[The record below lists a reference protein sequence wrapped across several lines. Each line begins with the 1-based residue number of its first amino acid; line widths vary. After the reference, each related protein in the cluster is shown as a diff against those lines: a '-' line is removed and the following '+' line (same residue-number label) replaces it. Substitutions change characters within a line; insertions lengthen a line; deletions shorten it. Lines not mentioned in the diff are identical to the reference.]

1 MTTETLPREGR
12 ALGTFT
18 RLVDAPSGDELPAG
32 KPFPALRYCV
42 RCCIPQTQEGVIF
55 DELGVCQ
62 ACQSAEQK
70 IHIDWTAR
78 ERVLRGILDEA
89 RSKAGNNYDCIIPIS
104 GGKDSTFQL
113 HVLTKVYGMKPLAVT
128 FSHNW
133 FSETGWYNLQN
144 SLEQFNV
151 DHVMFTP
158 NRSLVNRLAKHSLAG
173 IGDACWHCHAGVGA
187 FPLQAAVRFNI
198 PLLIWGESIA
208 ESSGR
213 ASYLN
218 PVRKF
223 DREYFTKV
231 SAKLRPDQMVRED
244 VSERDL
250 YPFNVPSVEDC
261 ERVGVM
267 GIHLGDY
274 IFWDDERQTEFVRDN
289 YGWRE
294 TQVEGSFKRYKS
306 AECIMPGVHD
316 LACYVK
322 RGYGRASFHASV
334 DVRAGLLSRD
344 EAWDLIARNDGV
356 RPEGLDYYLK
366 ITGMTEEEFF
376 STLEKHRRPELART
390 VIPIYPKP
398 SRNEEELLPY
408 PQQLQRRFQSAQ
420 EG

>member
-1 MTTETLPREGR
+1 MNNDSNFEGTP
-12 ALGTFT
+12 LS
-18 RLVDAPSGDELPAG
+18 RLVRPSADSNEFPN
-32 KPFPALRYCV
+32 KPFPQLRYCV
-42 RCCIPQTQEGVIF
+42 RCCMPETQEGLEF

-70 IHIDWTAR
+70 IHIDWRERERDLVQILTTAR
-78 ERVLRGILDEA
+78 R
-89 RSKAGNNYDCIIPIS
+89 KAGNNYDCIIPIS

-133 FSETGWYNLQN
+133 YSETGWYNLQN
-144 SLEQFNV
+144 SLEQFDV
-151 DHVMFTP
+151 DHIMFTP
-158 NRSLVNRLAKHSLAG
+158 NRGLVNRIAKHSLTG

-198 PLLIWGESIA
+198 PLLVWGESIA

-213 ASYLN
+213 ASYKN

-231 SAKLRPDQMVRED
+231 SAKLRPDQMVRD
-244 VSERDL
+244 DLSERDL
-250 YPFNVPSVEDC
+250 YPFNVPSAEEC
-261 ERVGVM
+261 ERVGVY

-274 IFWDDERQTEFVRDN
+274 LFWDDERQTEFVRDV

-294 TQVEGSFKRYKS
+294 TQIEGSFKRYKS

-316 LACYVK
+316 LACYLK
-322 RGYGRASFHASV
+322 RGFGRASFHASV

-344 EAWDLIARNDGV
+344 EAWKLIQENDAV

-366 ITGMTEEEFF
+366 ITGMSEEDFYR
-376 STLEKHRRPELART
+376 TMEKHRRPELKNS

-398 SRNEEELLPY
+398 APNEERLMPH
-408 PQQLQRRFQSAQ
+408 PQQLIEKIKKLDQ
-420 EG
+420 GDTN